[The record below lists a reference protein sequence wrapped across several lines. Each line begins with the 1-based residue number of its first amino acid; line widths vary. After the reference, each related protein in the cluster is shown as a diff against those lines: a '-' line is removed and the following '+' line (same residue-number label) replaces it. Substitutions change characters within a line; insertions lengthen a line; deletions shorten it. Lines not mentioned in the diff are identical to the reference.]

1 MKFGLPLF
9 GVKPADFA
17 AVAQAAETAGF
28 ESLWIP
34 EHLVFPAEM
43 PATYPYTE
51 TGQPPVFPGS
61 PLYDPWVTL
70 AYMAAATERIRLGT
84 QVYIL
89 PLRHPL
95 VTARAF
101 TTLDVLSRGR
111 AVLGIGVG
119 WMEEEFEL
127 AGQEFATRGSRTD
140 EIIEILH
147 RLWTEKEIH
156 HRGTHYDLGPLRFE
170 PKPAQKPHPPIEVGG
185 ASPAA
190 LRRAARLGDGWQAIG
205 DLDVEAIGASV
216 KGLEEMGAKA
226 GRTGPFEITTPSALG
241 ATLDA
246 VRRYEDVGVTRL
258 SLGPPFRRGM
268 TVEDVTDFLA
278 RTADEVIAKA

>member
-1 MKFGLPLF
+1 MKFGLPFF
-9 GVKPADFA
+9 GVKPDDFA
-17 AVAQAAETAGF
+17 RVAVAAEDAGF

-51 TGQPPVFPGS
+51 TGQPPVYPGS

-70 AYMAAATERIRLGT
+70 AYIAAATERIRLGT

-111 AVLGIGVG
+111 SILGFGVG
-119 WMEEEFEL
+119 WMEEEFGL
-127 AGQEFATRGSRTD
+127 ADQDFATRGARTD
-140 EIIEILH
+140 EIIEILQQ
-147 RLWTEKEIH
+147 LWTEKEIH
-156 HRGTHYDLGPLRFE
+156 HRGAHYDLGPLRFE
-170 PKPAQKPHPPIEVGG
+170 PKPVQKPHPPIEVGG

-190 LRRAARLGDGWQAIG
+190 LRRAARHCDGWHAIG
-205 DLDVEAIGASV
+205 DIGVESIEASV
-216 KGLEEMGAKA
+216 KQIEALRAEA
-226 GRTGPFEITTPSALG
+226 GRVGHFEISTPSALG
-241 ATLDA
+241 ATLEA

-258 SLGPPFRRGM
+258 SLGPVFQRGM
-268 TVEDVTDFLA
+268 TADDVIDFVS
-278 RTADEVIAKA
+278 RTGDEVIAKA